1 MVEIVW
7 KLNMKFSS
15 SGCVA
20 PWSKHENSRIMV
32 NRVKHRVLINGQTTV
47 SEHLVF
53 LVTANGTP
61 SRGVEKQTAEDK
73 IDFCGNVPSV
83 C

>member
-1 MVEIVW
+1 MGTPESWDRVSFNIQKTVRT
-7 KLNMKFSS
+7 
-15 SGCVA
+15 SGNNVA
-20 PWSKHENSRIMV
+20 AK
-32 NRVKHRVLINGQTTV
+32 
-47 SEHLVF
+47 
-53 LVTANGTP
+53 GTP